1 MKLNHVNTI
10 RVRSPAVRQSL
21 AALNRMHISEFFDF
35 EQEDMG
41 GPEKEDELDEALQEK
56 TTAEASEPKPSP
68 LIEGPEYL
76 QKALRALVNKY
87 IDLL

>member
-1 MKLNHVNTI
+1 M
-10 RVRSPAVRQSL
+10 
-21 AALNRMHISEFFDF
+21 E
-35 EQEDMG
+35 E
-41 GPEKEDELDEALQEK
+41 PEKEYVLDEALQEK